1 MNAEL
6 VNKASEVIINTQIL
20 VNVVRRRVRQLAAGH
35 RPMVEATI
43 GLGLADIALTE
54 IAAGKLE
61 YQSTLGEKK
70 EGTVVQ
76 FPGIIVDVA
85 KEGKAA

>member
-1 MNAEL
+1 
-6 VNKASEVIINTQIL
+6 
-20 VNVVRRRVRQLAAGH
+20 
-35 RPMVEATI
+35 MVETTI

-54 IAAGKLE
+54 IALGKIE

-76 FPGIIVDVA
+76 FPGVIVDAA
-85 KEGKAA
+85 KQGKAA